1 MMPPD
6 VVGWEICDAAAKPL
20 FLTAEGIFDYMC
32 SLFMALEEWRCGG
45 RDMCGDDTVKSNL
58 RTNTD
63 LGRRIPAEML
73 WQHRTT
79 MHCSPQHKTLVLRS
93 IKEFLVPTVPPQAKL
108 DTHKT

>member
-1 MMPPD
+1 MWL
-6 VVGWEICDAAAKPL
+6 VGKFVMQLQKPS

-45 RDMCGDDTVKSNL
+45 WDMCGDDTVKSNL

-63 LGRRIPAEML
+63 LGRRNATELL

-79 MHCSPQHKTLVLRS
+79 MHCYPQRETLVLRS
-93 IKEFLVPTVPPQAKL
+93 TKRFLVPTEAKL
-108 DTHKT
+108 DTHKS